1 MRREGHM
8 VGMGFVTGE
17 YRLLGR
23 RYGKKILG
31 RPKRGWKD
39 NTEMDLPKQTVRA

>member
-1 MRREGHM
+1 
-8 VGMGFVTGE
+8 MGFVTGE
-17 YRLLGR
+17 YSLLGR

-39 NTEMDLPKQTVRA
+39 SIEMDLPKRRVRA